1 MKSRM
6 YILAGFALFLS
17 LVALAGYRRAQ
28 AGQQEVEQAVIRPAV
43 VRCATLEQHKYQM
56 VEAFYGLIE
65 AKATVDVSFQIAGRI
80 SQLGPTDDHKL
91 VANDLVNPGDIL
103 ARLEPLRYEAA
114 VEQAKAGMMEAQ
126 AAMATATAMIA
137 DNTARLNDANNEMA
151 RMTRLKAD
159 NVANQRELEKSE
171 LNVAIAQATLQS
183 ANAKYAS
190 AKASYDSSKA
200 ASTMAGVNLQDA
212 TLKAPICGLIS
223 MVPVEMGQTISP
235 GQKIATIVDTT
246 TVKLVLGVVE
256 RKLPLLK
263 KGQNVDVNIQAL
275 TAQSDLFPDASQM
288 TQSRAGLV
296 TIVSPAADPVTG
308 LFRVEIE
315 MQNGDGLLRP
325 GMIGKA
331 DVTIMERNVVAIPAD
346 AAQRLG
352 DQAWAY
358 FVSDGYK
365 AGLDLGG
372 LGKAELDVP
381 AAVARKIAFSPL
393 AFDKDYYLV
402 ADLPAGISKLVVE
415 GQSRLI
421 DGQPVTV
428 IETLA
433 HTTGSAPIR

>member
-1 MKSRM
+1 MKSRLI
-6 YILAGFALFLS
+6 ILAGFALLLG
-17 LVALAGYRRAQ
+17 LVALAGYHRAQ
-28 AGQQEVEQAVIRPAV
+28 AGQQELEQAVIRPAV
-43 VRCATLEQHKYQM
+43 VRCAKLEHRNYQM
-56 VEAFYGLIE
+56 IESFYGLLE

-80 SQLGPTDDHKL
+80 SQLGPNEEHKL

-114 VEQAKAGMMEAQ
+114 VEQAKAGMMEGQ
-126 AAMATATAMIA
+126 AAMATATALIA
-137 DNTARLNDANNEMA
+137 DNTARLNDANNELA
-151 RMTRLKAD
+151 RMTRLQAD
-159 NVANQRELEKSE
+159 NVANQREVEKAH
-171 LNVAIAQATLQS
+171 LNVAIAKATLES
-183 ANAKYAS
+183 AQAKYAS
-190 AKASYDSSKA
+190 AKASFDSSKA

-223 MVPVEMGQTISP
+223 MVPVEMGQTIAP
-235 GQKIATIVDTT
+235 GQKVATIVDTT

-263 KGQNVDVNIQAL
+263 KGQNVNVAIQAL
-275 TAQSDLFPDASQM
+275 QVQSDLFPDATKMS
-288 TQSRAGLV
+288 QSRAGLV

-331 DVTIMERNVVAIPAD
+331 DVTVMERKVVAIPAE
-346 AAQRLG
+346 AAERLG
-352 DQAWAY
+352 DDAWAY
-358 FVSDGYK
+358 FVADGYK

-372 LGKAELDVP
+372 LGKAQLDVP
-381 AAVARKIAFSPL
+381 APVARRIAFSPL

-402 ADLPAGISKLVVE
+402 ADLPEGVSRLVVE

-428 IETLA
+428 IDTVA
-433 HTTGSAPIR
+433 KVGAP